1 MKITKIGN
9 RTLWRALCAVFILV
23 LILGVAGDIVT
34 KGWSGYINAVL
45 GVSNTKVV
53 TDENAEPV
61 DSDYYKSDYDKPEDL
76 KSASVAAAKEIQAEG
91 TVLLTNKNNALPLA
105 KNSKVTYLSYGM
117 VDPII
122 CRGTKVVD
130 LIDANNGKLDANMTA
145 YNFYKAKFESGYK
158 ATTSKGVT
166 SLTRKTGG
174 GFGAGAKPATASLP
188 EIPANEFSSEMT
200 QSFDTYNDAAI
211 FVYTRNASEGS
222 DLVLVDETVKNGR
235 YLALSDEEKLRQ
247 GRVFAFHNQ

>member
-76 KSASVAAAKEIQAEG
+76 KSAAVAAAKEIQAEG
-91 TVLLTNKNNALPLA
+91 TVLLTNKNNAFRLPKTPRLH
-105 KNSKVTYLSYGM
+105 
-117 VDPII
+117 IF
-122 CRGTKVVD
+122 R
-130 LIDANNGKLDANMTA
+130 TA
-145 YNFYKAKFESGYK
+145 WW
-158 ATTSKGVT
+158 
-166 SLTRKTGG
+166 
-174 GFGAGAKPATASLP
+174 
-188 EIPANEFSSEMT
+188 IP
-200 QSFDTYNDAAI
+200 
-211 FVYTRNASEGS
+211 
-222 DLVLVDETVKNGR
+222 
-235 YLALSDEEKLRQ
+235 
-247 GRVFAFHNQ
+247 

>member
-76 KSASVAAAKEIQAEG
+76 KSAAVAAA
-91 TVLLTNKNNALPLA
+91 
-105 KNSKVTYLSYGM
+105 
-117 VDPII
+117 
-122 CRGTKVVD
+122 
-130 LIDANNGKLDANMTA
+130 
-145 YNFYKAKFESGYK
+145 
-158 ATTSKGVT
+158 
-166 SLTRKTGG
+166 
-174 GFGAGAKPATASLP
+174 
-188 EIPANEFSSEMT
+188 
-200 QSFDTYNDAAI
+200 
-211 FVYTRNASEGS
+211 
-222 DLVLVDETVKNGR
+222 
-235 YLALSDEEKLRQ
+235 
-247 GRVFAFHNQ
+247 